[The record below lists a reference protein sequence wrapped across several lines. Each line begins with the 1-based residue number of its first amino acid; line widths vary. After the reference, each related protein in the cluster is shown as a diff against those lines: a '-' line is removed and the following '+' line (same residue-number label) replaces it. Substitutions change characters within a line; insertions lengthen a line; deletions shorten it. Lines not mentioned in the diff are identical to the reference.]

1 MNISLNVLCEG
12 EPVHVTALY
21 NFKQVNDVILLHIY
35 NQQQVASEDLFVK
48 YVDGAW
54 LPEHFTSYLT
64 VEAFRQINK
73 ELTKIYNLHTGSVA
87 PSQNDLKKKLAD
99 HLFML
104 SGFCS

>member
-12 EPVHVTALY
+12 APVHITALY

-35 NQQQVASEDLFVK
+35 NRQQTATEDLFIK

-54 LPEHFTSYLT
+54 LPEHFTGCLT
-64 VEAFRQINK
+64 VDAFRQINK
-73 ELTKIYNLHTGSVA
+73 ELTKIYNLHTGSA
-87 PSQNDLKKKLAD
+87 ASSQDDLKKKLAD
-99 HLFML
+99 HLLML